1 MSKKRKNRL
10 NFKDFRIGAKYTM
23 TLVSV
28 FIFFIISTIIVTTSI
43 NNIGK
48 NIERL
53 ERDSDRSVM
62 ITQMGSIVNSKAA
75 NIMSYV
81 IEKSNKNID
90 DYNAD
95 TATFKE
101 IEKEVNK
108 ILVTKEQKNLYKLVN
123 ENEKKLD
130 QLLKENIIP
139 EIDNMSESSASYY
152 ISQANKARTT
162 TIFAL
167 DSLRENVNKE
177 RQHAITQAEK
187 SKQLAIIIQIISIT
201 ASIIVGAILIFFI
214 SRNITRNLGKVVELS
229 NKIADGDL
237 TVEPLT
243 YDGKDEIGQI
253 SSSIN
258 KMRENLR
265 NMIQQISSM
274 TSTVG
279 KSSSA
284 LTELAHEVKASS
296 EQIAVTMQD
305 LAKGSESQA
314 SHSNLV
320 SESMQ
325 QYSKIV
331 QEANENGEK
340 IQESSQIVLT
350 FANDGKELMDQSTEQ
365 MAKID
370 SIVEES
376 VQKVQNLHDESQ
388 KISKL
393 VYVIKDISDQTNL
406 LALNAA
412 IEAARAGE
420 NGRGFAVV
428 AEEVRKL
435 SEEVAVS
442 VKDITGIVN
451 KIQNE
456 IKEVTNSLRSGYD
469 EVEKGTTQIK
479 STSETFNIINE
490 SVTGMVE
497 NLQTIIKNLAS
508 ITAQNQQMSTSIEE
522 IAAISEE
529 SAAGIEETAAS
540 AQESSSY
547 MEEVVGNTKQLEKL
561 VKDLDNLVRKFK
573 I

>member
-62 ITQMGSIVNSKAA
+62 ITQMGTVINSKAA

-81 IEKSNKNID
+81 IEKSDENINN
-90 DYNAD
+90 YNAD
-95 TATFKE
+95 NATFHDIKKE
-101 IEKEVNK
+101 ISK
-108 ILVTKEQKNLYKLVN
+108 ILVTKEQKNLFQLVN

-130 QLLKENIIP
+130 QLLNEIIIP
-139 EIDNMSESSASYY
+139 EIDNMSDSSASYY
-152 ISQANKARTT
+152 ISQANKARST
-162 TIFAL
+162 TIYAL
-167 DSLRENVNKE
+167 DNLRENIDKE
-177 RQHAITQAEK
+177 RQAAITQAEK

-201 ASIIVGAILIFFI
+201 ASIIVGALLIFFI
-214 SRNITRNLGKVVELS
+214 SRNITRNLGKVVEFS

-274 TSTVG
+274 TTTVG
-279 KSSSA
+279 ESSSA
-284 LTELAHEVKASS
+284 LSQLAHEVKASS

-350 FANDGKELMDQSTEQ
+350 FANNGKELMDQSTEQ

-442 VKDITGIVN
+442 VKDITEIVN

-456 IKEVTNSLRSGYD
+456 ITEVTNSLRSGYD

-490 SVTGMVE
+490 SVTGMVG
-497 NLQTIIKNLAS
+497 NLQTIIENLAS
-508 ITAQNQQMSTSIEE
+508 ITAQNQKISTSIEE

>member
-1 MSKKRKNRL
+1 MDRKRKKRV
-10 NFKDFRIGAKYTM
+10 NFKDFRIGAKYTI
-23 TLVSV
+23 TLVAV
-28 FIFFIISTIIVTTSI
+28 FIFFVVSTIVVTISI
-43 NNIGK
+43 INIGK
-48 NIERL
+48 NIKQL
-53 ERDSDRSVM
+53 EMESDRSVM

-81 IEKSNKNID
+81 IEKSDENID
-90 DYNAD
+90 NYNAD
-95 TATFKE
+95 NATFHDLKKE
-101 IEKEVNK
+101 ISK
-108 ILVTKEQKNLYKLVN
+108 ILVTKEQKNLFQLVN

-130 QLLKENIIP
+130 QLLNENIIP
-139 EIDNMSESSASYY
+139 EIDNMSDSSASYY
-152 ISQANKARTT
+152 ISQANKARTS

-167 DSLRENVNKE
+167 DSLRKNIDKE

-393 VYVIKDISDQTNL
+393 IYVIKDISDQTNL

-420 NGRGFAVV
+420 HGRGFAVV

-435 SEEVAVS
+435 SEEVAAS
-442 VKDITGIVN
+442 VKDITEIVN

-456 IKEVTNSLRSGYD
+456 ITEVTNSLRSGYD

-490 SVTGMVE
+490 SVTGMVG
-497 NLQTIIKNLAS
+497 NLQTIIENLAS
-508 ITAQNQQMSTSIEE
+508 ITAQNQKISTSIEE

>member
-62 ITQMGSIVNSKAA
+62 ITQMGTVINSKAA

-101 IEKEVNK
+101 IEKEINK
-108 ILVTKEQKNLYKLVN
+108 ILVTKEQKNLFQLVN

-130 QLLKENIIP
+130 QLLNEIIIP
-139 EIDNMSESSASYY
+139 EIDNMSDSSASYY
-152 ISQANKARTT
+152 ISQANKARST
-162 TIFAL
+162 TIYAL
-167 DSLRENVNKE
+167 DNLRENIDKE
-177 RQHAITQAEK
+177 RQAAITQAEN

-201 ASIIVGAILIFFI
+201 SSIIVGALLIFFI
-214 SRNITRNLGKVVELS
+214 SRNITRNLGKVVEFS

-274 TSTVG
+274 TATVG

-331 QEANENGEK
+331 QVANENGEK

-420 NGRGFAVV
+420 HGRGFAVV

-456 IKEVTNSLRSGYD
+456 ITEVTNSLRSGYD

-490 SVTGMVE
+490 SVTGMVG
-497 NLQTIIKNLAS
+497 NLQTIIENLAS

>member
-1 MSKKRKNRL
+1 M
-10 NFKDFRIGAKYTM
+10 
-23 TLVSV
+23 
-28 FIFFIISTIIVTTSI
+28 
-43 NNIGK
+43 
-48 NIERL
+48 E
-53 ERDSDRSVM
+53 SDRSVM

-81 IEKSNKNID
+81 IEKSDENID
-90 DYNAD
+90 NYNAD
-95 TATFKE
+95 HATFHDLKKE
-101 IEKEVNK
+101 ISK

-177 RQHAITQAEK
+177 RQHAITQAKK

-201 ASIIVGAILIFFI
+201 SSIIVGALLIFFI
-214 SRNITRNLGKVVELS
+214 SRNITRNLGKVVEFS

-237 TVEPLT
+237 TVDALT

-265 NMIQQISSM
+265 SMIQQISSM
-274 TSTVG
+274 TTTVG

-325 QYSKIV
+325 QYAKIV

-435 SEEVAVS
+435 SEEVAAS
-442 VKDITGIVN
+442 VKDITEIVN

-456 IKEVTNSLRSGYD
+456 ITEVTNSLRSGYD

-490 SVTGMVE
+490 SVTGMVG
-497 NLQTIIKNLAS
+497 NLQTIIENLAS

>member
-28 FIFFIISTIIVTTSI
+28 FIFFIISTIIVTISI

-48 NIERL
+48 NIEQL
-53 ERDSDRSVM
+53 EIESDRSVM

-81 IEKSNKNID
+81 IERSDENINN
-90 DYNAD
+90 YNAD
-95 TATFKE
+95 NATFHDIKKE
-101 IEKEVNK
+101 ISK
-108 ILVTKEQKNLYKLVN
+108 ILVSKEQKNLFQLVN

-130 QLLKENIIP
+130 QLLNENIIP
-139 EIDNMSESSASYY
+139 EIDNMSDSSASYY
-152 ISQANKARTT
+152 ISQANKARTS

-167 DSLRENVNKE
+167 DSLRKNIDE

-420 NGRGFAVV
+420 HGRGFAVV

-435 SEEVAVS
+435 SEEVAAS

-490 SVTGMVE
+490 SVTGMVG
-497 NLQTIIKNLAS
+497 NLQTIIENLAS

>member
-1 MSKKRKNRL
+1 MGRKRKKRV

-28 FIFFIISTIIVTTSI
+28 FIFFVVSTIVVTISI

-48 NIERL
+48 NIKQL
-53 ERDSDRSVM
+53 EMESDRSVM
-62 ITQMGSIVNSKAA
+62 ITQMGTVINSKAA

-101 IEKEVNK
+101 IEKEINK
-108 ILVTKEQKNLYKLVN
+108 ILVTKEQKNLFQLVN

-130 QLLKENIIP
+130 QLLNEIIIP
-139 EIDNMSESSASYY
+139 EIDNMSDSSATYY
-152 ISQANKARTT
+152 ISQANKARST
-162 TIFAL
+162 TIYAL
-167 DSLRENVNKE
+167 DILRENIDKE
-177 RQHAITQAEK
+177 RQAAITQAEK

-214 SRNITRNLGKVVELS
+214 SRNITRNLGKVVEFS

-325 QYSKIV
+325 QYAKIV
-331 QEANENGEK
+331 QDANENGEK

-435 SEEVAVS
+435 SEEVAAS
-442 VKDITGIVN
+442 VKDITEIVN
-451 KIQNE
+451 KIQND
-456 IKEVTNSLRSGYD
+456 ITEVTNSLRSGYD

-490 SVTGMVE
+490 SVTGMVG
-497 NLQTIIKNLAS
+497 NLQTIIENLAS
-508 ITAQNQQMSTSIEE
+508 ITAQNQKISTSIEE

>member
-1 MSKKRKNRL
+1 MDRKRKKRV
-10 NFKDFRIGAKYTM
+10 NFKDFRIGAKYTI
-23 TLVSV
+23 TLVAV
-28 FIFFIISTIIVTTSI
+28 FIFFVVSTIVVTISI
-43 NNIGK
+43 INIGK
-48 NIERL
+48 NIKQL
-53 ERDSDRSVM
+53 EMESDRSVM

-81 IEKSNKNID
+81 IEKSDENID
-90 DYNAD
+90 NYNAD
-95 TATFKE
+95 NATFHDLKKE
-101 IEKEVNK
+101 ISK

-393 VYVIKDISDQTNL
+393 IYVIKDISDQTNL

-420 NGRGFAVV
+420 HGRGFAVV

-435 SEEVAVS
+435 SEEVAAS
-442 VKDITGIVN
+442 VKDITEIVN

-456 IKEVTNSLRSGYD
+456 ITEVTNSLRSGYD

-490 SVTGMVE
+490 SVTGMVG
-497 NLQTIIKNLAS
+497 NLQTIIENLAS
-508 ITAQNQQMSTSIEE
+508 ITAQNQKISTSIEE

>member
-1 MSKKRKNRL
+1 MGRIRKNRF
-10 NFKDFRIGAKYTM
+10 NFKDFRIGAKYTI
-23 TLVSV
+23 TLVIV
-28 FIFFIISTIIVTTSI
+28 FIFFIVSTIIVTISI

-48 NIERL
+48 NIEQL
-53 ERDSDRSVM
+53 EMQSDRSVM

-81 IEKSNKNID
+81 IEKSSENID
-90 DYNAD
+90 NYNAD
-95 TATFKE
+95 NATFRDIKKE
-101 IEKEVNK
+101 ISK

-130 QLLKENIIP
+130 QLLNENIIP
-139 EIDNMSESSASYY
+139 EINNMSESSASYY
-152 ISQANKARTT
+152 ISQTNKARTT

-167 DSLRENVNKE
+167 DSLRVNVDKE

-201 ASIIVGAILIFFI
+201 SSIIVGAMLIFFI
-214 SRNITRNLGKVVELS
+214 SRNITRNLGKVVEFS

-237 TVEPLT
+237 AVEALT

-279 KSSSA
+279 ESSSA
-284 LTELAHEVKASS
+284 LSQLAHEVKASS

-331 QEANENGEK
+331 QVANENGEK

-393 VYVIKDISDQTNL
+393 IYVIKDISDQTNL

-420 NGRGFAVV
+420 HGRGFAVV

-456 IKEVTNSLRSGYD
+456 ITEVTNSLRSGYD

-490 SVTGMVE
+490 SVTGMVG
-497 NLQTIIKNLAS
+497 NLQTIIENLAS

-573 I
+573 L

>member
-1 MSKKRKNRL
+1 MGRKRKKRV
-10 NFKDFRIGAKYTM
+10 NFKDFRIGAKYTI

-81 IEKSNKNID
+81 IEKSDENID
-90 DYNAD
+90 NYNAD
-95 TATFKE
+95 NATFHDLKKE
-101 IEKEVNK
+101 ISK

-130 QLLKENIIP
+130 QLLNENIIP
-139 EIDNMSESSASYY
+139 EIDNMSDSSASYY
-152 ISQANKARTT
+152 ISQANKARTS

-167 DSLRENVNKE
+167 DSLRKNIDKE
-177 RQHAITQAEK
+177 RQNAITQAEK

-393 VYVIKDISDQTNL
+393 IYVIKDISDQTNL

-420 NGRGFAVV
+420 HGRGFAVV

-435 SEEVAVS
+435 SEEVAAS
-442 VKDITGIVN
+442 VKDITEIVN

-456 IKEVTNSLRSGYD
+456 ITEVTNSLRSGYD

-490 SVTGMVE
+490 SVTGMVG
-497 NLQTIIKNLAS
+497 NLQTIIENLAS
-508 ITAQNQQMSTSIEE
+508 ITAQNQKISTSIEE

>member
-10 NFKDFRIGAKYTM
+10 NFKDFRIGAKYTI
-23 TLVSV
+23 TLVAV
-28 FIFFIISTIIVTTSI
+28 FIFFVVSTIVVTISI
-43 NNIGK
+43 INIGK
-48 NIERL
+48 NIKQL
-53 ERDSDRSVM
+53 EMESDRSVM
-62 ITQMGSIVNSKAA
+62 ITQMGTVINSKAA

-101 IEKEVNK
+101 IEKEINK
-108 ILVTKEQKNLYKLVN
+108 ILVTKEQKNLFHLVN

-130 QLLKENIIP
+130 QLLNENIIP
-139 EIDNMSESSASYY
+139 DIDNMSDSSASYY
-152 ISQANKARTT
+152 ISQANKARST
-162 TIFAL
+162 TIYAL
-167 DSLRENVNKE
+167 DSLRENIDKE
-177 RQHAITQAEK
+177 RQAAITQAEN

-201 ASIIVGAILIFFI
+201 VSIFVGSILIFFI

-243 YDGKDEIGQI
+243 YGGKDEIGQI

-435 SEEVAVS
+435 SEEVAAS
-442 VKDITGIVN
+442 VKDITEIVN

-490 SVTGMVE
+490 SVTGMVG
-497 NLQTIIKNLAS
+497 NLQTIIENLAS